1 MALIG
6 VHRHTDPRI
15 CGAETIATN
24 HGVTANSL
32 LIAVL
37 GDSCNHAAGALQA
50 SANKVTAGGKC
61 VVLNK
66 PDLAAPD
73 GLCPLL
79 NALHCAPVTAGGS
92 GDVKTG
98 TGGCA

>member
-1 MALIG
+1 MSKV
-6 VHRHTDPRI
+6 VHRDTDPRV
-15 CGAETIATN
+15 CGAATTVIGQN
-24 HGVTANSL
+24 NVFANNL
-32 LIAVL
+32 LIAVNA
-37 GDSCNHAAGALQA
+37 DTCNHAAGALQA

-79 NALHCAPVTAGGS
+79 NALHCAPVTNGGS
-92 GDVKTG
+92 DNVKIG
-98 TGGCA
+98 IGGCA

>member
-1 MALIG
+1 MTLIG
-6 VHRHTDPRI
+6 VHRDTDFRI
-15 CGAETIATN
+15 CGARTEATN

-32 LIAVL
+32 LIAIL
-37 GDSCNHAAGALQA
+37 GDSCNHDDGALQA

-79 NALHCAPVTAGGS
+79 NALHCAPVTDGGS
-92 GDVKTG
+92 DNVKIG
-98 TGGCA
+98 IGGCA